1 MNPLK
6 RKRARGRLGR
16 EAQRLLDLLHALGG
30 TTFRQMLW
38 QKAAELD
45 LTYAQSQVLFFVAD
59 RPGCHMG
66 DVAKTFAVTLP
77 AVTHIVDRLEQKGF
91 VARRSDPADRRAY
104 RLELTPAGRDLA
116 EELAA
121 LQIRGLE
128 QVLARMSPQARDRV
142 LTGLETLVDAATK
155 VAGESARRRGR
166 GGSHEPA

>member
-77 AVTHIVDRLEQKGF
+77 AITHIVDRLEQKGF
-91 VARRSDPADRRAY
+91 VTRGTDPADRRVY
-104 RLELTPAGRDLA
+104 RLELTPTGRDLA
-116 EELAA
+116 EELVG
-121 LQIRGLE
+121 LQLRGLE
-128 QVLARMSPQARDRV
+128 QVLARMSPDDRGRV
-142 LTGLETLVDAATK
+142 LSGLETLVDAAT
-155 VAGESARRRGR
+155 ALASEGARRAAPRR
-166 GGSHEPA
+166 DHASE

>member
-6 RKRARGRLGR
+6 RKRARGRRGR

-77 AVTHIVDRLEQKGF
+77 AITHIVDRLEQKGF
-91 VARRSDPADRRAY
+91 VTRGTDPADRRVY

-116 EELAA
+116 EELAG

-128 QVLARMSPQARDRV
+128 QVLARMSAEDRARV
-142 LTGLETLVDAATK
+142 LGGLETLVEAATAL
-155 VAGESARRRGR
+155 AGGEPGRAGRRAD
-166 GGSHEPA
+166 HEPA

>member
-59 RPGCHMG
+59 RAGCQMG

-91 VARRSDPADRRAY
+91 VTRGTDPADRRVY

-116 EELAA
+116 QELAG
-121 LQIRGLE
+121 LQLQGLE
-128 QVLARMSPQARDRV
+128 RVLARMSAEDRSRV
-142 LTGLETLVDAATK
+142 LTGLETLVDAATTL
-155 VAGESARRRGR
+155 ASEGARGPARRGDRAP
-166 GGSHEPA
+166 E